1 MKITSV
7 KALLLSAPILEDRRW
22 RSDLGVRA
30 KSDTTVVVVETD
42 EGITGYGAAQGTPPV
57 CKAVVEEQLAPTLV
71 GEDPTYVERLWEK
84 MYSGSRASSAI
95 QEGHSQPIFGRR
107 GETIAAISGVDIAL
121 WDILGKSV
129 GQPVYKLLGAS
140 RDRVR
145 GYASGGWA
153 PGVEAGEEM
162 EGYAAKGFSA
172 VKMRVSGSDGFSI
185 EKCIRRVSAAR
196 EAIGPDVE
204 LMVDAHGCLNV
215 TTAMK
220 LALALEEYD
229 ISWFEE
235 PVSPDN
241 HPGMAEV
248 RARTTIPIAAGENEF
263 TRYDFRELITSG
275 AVDIVQPDVAQTGG
289 ITEFRRIGALAS
301 AFGLRCIPH
310 AWSSGLLFAA
320 SLHLAVSLPNCHIFE
335 VSQAPLPLI
344 YNMFKEPFVIEDGYV
359 QMPKGPGLGVEF
371 VDDFERRYAYISGPE
386 YMP

>member
-1 MKITSV
+1 MKITVV
-7 KALLLSAPILEDRRW
+7 KALVLSAAIPEEQRW
-22 RSDLGVRA
+22 RSDLGVRR
-30 KSDTTVVVVETD
+30 KTDTTVVVVETD
-42 EGITGYGAAQGTPPV
+42 EGITGYGSAQGTPLV

-71 GEDPTYVERLWEK
+71 GEDPTYVEWLWEK

-95 QEGHSQPIFGRR
+95 REGHSQPIFGRR
-107 GETIAAISGVDIAL
+107 GETMAAISGVDIAL

-140 RDRVR
+140 RDRVP

-153 PGVEAGEEM
+153 PAGKAGEEM
-162 EGYAAKGFSA
+162 GSYAARGFSA
-172 VKMRVSGSDGFSI
+172 VKMRVSGRDGFSI
-185 EKCIRRVSAAR
+185 DTCVRRVSEAR

-215 TTAMK
+215 TTAIK

-229 ISWFEE
+229 ITWFEE

-248 RARTTIPIAAGENEF
+248 RARTGIPISAGENEF
-263 TRYDFRELITSG
+263 TRYDFRDLITSG
-275 AVDIVQPDVAQTGG
+275 AVDIIQPDVAQTGG
-289 ITEFRRIGALAS
+289 ITESRRIGALAS

-310 AWSSGLLFAA
+310 VWSSGLLFAA
-320 SLHLAVSLPNCHIFE
+320 SIHVAASLPNCHIFE

-344 YNMFKEPFVIEDGYV
+344 YEMFKEPFVINDGYV
-359 QMPKGPGLGVEF
+359 EVPKGPGLGVEL
-371 VDDFERRYAYISGPE
+371 VDNFEQRFAYAPGSE
-386 YMP
+386 YVP